1 MDKGDEIESLPTDA
15 NEPIAHMEIT
25 NLQKMFKLKTPIKH
39 TDNEEEVSSSHPI
52 IVELKTTMIAT
63 VLFLLLSHPKFDGL
77 LRSMSLDTFTIY
89 GIKAVVFA
97 SLFFIIKYKLC

>member
-25 NLQKMFKLKTPIKH
+25 NLQKMFKIKGPIKH
-39 TDNEEEVSSSHPI
+39 IENEVSSSHPI
-52 IVELKTTMIAT
+52 IIELKTTMIAT
-63 VLFLLLSHPKFDGL
+63 LLFLLLSHPKFDGM
-77 LRSMSLDTFTIY
+77 LRSTSLDTFTIY